1 MRRAALLWLLTA
13 TLAGYGAEAEGKEV
27 DAESRARARELVK
40 SGDMSYR
47 LFKFD
52 RALADYQEAYRLA
65 EHPAIIFNIAQAYR
79 QLKNYEK
86 AHFYY
91 RLFLADWSKRFPDKP
106 PPYEAEVKAHIER
119 LAALIEEERQ
129 KKQAA
134 TSRPTAPKQKK
145 AAPARLELEGLRQ
158 GAVVYVDGSPSDG
171 GPSMALDPG
180 RHAVRVELDGYKPWT
195 TEVELRAGKLRT
207 ERVDL
212 RVSDHRTTWLVTSA
226 SLSAVALGLVGFGA
240 YHNARYNDFISGT
253 PEADD
258 SKRLSVIGYAVA
270 GGAAALAAAS
280 WTIYLL
286 HRRKVLRLMEDRT
299 AADLA
304 SGIVRF

>member
-1 MRRAALLWLLTA
+1 VRRAALLWLVVTS
-13 TLAGYGAEAEGKEV
+13 LAGYGVDAEGQEV
-27 DAESRARARELVK
+27 DAESRAHARELVK
-40 SGDMSYR
+40 SGDVSYR

-65 EHPAIIFNIAQAYR
+65 QHPAIIFNIAQAYR

-91 RLFLADWSKRFPDKP
+91 KLFLADWSKKFPDKP
-106 PPYEAEVKAHIER
+106 PPYEAEVKAHIKR

-129 KKQAA
+129 QAA
-134 TSRPTAPKQKK
+134 ASQETAPKPPKK

-158 GAVVYVDGSPSDG
+158 GAVVYVDGSPSDS
-171 GPSMALDPG
+171 GPSVALDPG
-180 RHAVRVELDGYKPWT
+180 RHAVRVELDGYRPWT
-195 TEVELRAGKLRT
+195 AEVELQAGKLRT

-212 RVSDHRTTWLVTSA
+212 RVSDHRTAWLVTSA
-226 SLSAVALGLVGFGA
+226 SLSAVAAGLLGFGA
-240 YHNARYNDFISGT
+240 YHNARHNDFISGT

-258 SKRLSVIGYAVA
+258 SKRLSVIGYAAA
-270 GGAAALAAAS
+270 GGVAALAAAS

-299 AADLA
+299 AAELA
-304 SGIVRF
+304 AGIVRF